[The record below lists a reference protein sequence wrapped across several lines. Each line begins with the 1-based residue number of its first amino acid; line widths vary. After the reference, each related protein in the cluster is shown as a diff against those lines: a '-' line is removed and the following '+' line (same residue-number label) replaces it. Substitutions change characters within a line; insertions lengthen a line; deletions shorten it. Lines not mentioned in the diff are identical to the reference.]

1 MSQTSEYFL
10 RITPG
15 HHDTYPKSG
24 LLSSIRSNSHL
35 GGGSR
40 FVIVLGANEG
50 GGVMEWKGPRE
61 WAIERDSVKNKKRY
75 ADKWGYQLEITDM
88 STKKRYAHEWRESW
102 EKVDLLRNAM
112 ARYPKAEWF
121 WWLDLN
127 TYIMEPSLSLQS
139 HIFNDLANNVYRD
152 INVYNPLN
160 ITHPPQTAF
169 LDPVARSPTGDNLTS
184 SIDIIISQDCGG
196 FNLGSFFIRRSPF
209 TDRLLDM
216 WWDPVL
222 YEQKHME
229 WDHKEQDSLEH
240 MYESQPYMRTH
251 FAFIPQ
257 RKINAFPPGAC
268 AVEPKDDENVDP
280 KRPLTD
286 PQFHYN
292 VKERDFMVNM
302 AGCEWGRDCWAEMYG
317 YRELSNKL
325 NRSTWA
331 KIKDF
336 CGDTLRSLIVG
347 SSDEG
352 EAKPA

>member
-1 MSQTSEYFL
+1 
-10 RITPG
+10 
-15 HHDTYPKSG
+15 
-24 LLSSIRSNSHL
+24 
-35 GGGSR
+35 
-40 FVIVLGANEG
+40 
-50 GGVMEWKGPRE
+50 
-61 WAIERDSVKNKKRY
+61 
-75 ADKWGYQLEITDM
+75 
-88 STKKRYAHEWRESW
+88 
-102 EKVDLLRNAM
+102 
-112 ARYPKAEWF
+112 
-121 WWLDLN
+121 
-127 TYIMEPSLSLQS
+127 MEPSLSLQS
-139 HIFNDLANNVYRD
+139 HIFSSLANNVYRD

-251 FAFIPQ
+251 FAFVPQ

-268 AVEPKDDENVDP
+268 AVEPKEGENVDS
-280 KRPLTD
+280 KKPLTD
-286 PQFHYN
+286 TRFHYN
-292 VKERDFMVNM
+292 AKERDFMVNM

-331 KIKDF
+331 KFKDF
-336 CGDTLRSLIVG
+336 CGDTLRSLIMG
-347 SSDEG
+347 SSTEQ
-352 EAKPA
+352 ETKPHG